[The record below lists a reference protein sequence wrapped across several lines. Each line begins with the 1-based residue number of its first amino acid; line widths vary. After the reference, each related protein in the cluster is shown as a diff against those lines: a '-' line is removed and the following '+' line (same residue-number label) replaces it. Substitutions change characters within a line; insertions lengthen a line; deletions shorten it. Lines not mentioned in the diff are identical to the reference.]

1 MRPGRIVDV
10 AVAGRRAR
18 ELLSHDGWTVDRLHT
33 HQQARLDELVRYAVA
48 RSAYYRSLYAGV
60 DLSGPVALEQLPP
73 VDETAIMHH
82 FDDVVTDP
90 RLRLDDVA
98 ALLGPWG
105 YDDLYLG
112 RFRVLSTPGST
123 GGRGIFVIGTDE
135 WRTHLAGLLRVNEYV
150 GLRRRLPRRRR
161 VATIATEHAPHLA
174 RRMSQSLDV
183 GLYNLLRLD
192 ATTAVET
199 LVGPLNRHQPEFLY
213 TYPSILSELATE
225 QLAGRL
231 RIAPSTL
238 MSTGETH
245 TAKTARAV
253 RAAWD
258 VPWFELYGATE
269 APVLG
274 AHCSE
279 HTGLHLF
286 EDLAIV
292 EVVDEHDRPVPPGQ
306 PGHRV
311 LLTNLVNRTQPLIRY
326 ALSDLVTVAPEP
338 CPCGRPFRLLR
349 AVDGRNGDIVVMGD
363 VPVHP
368 QSFRSAL
375 ETVPGLRQ
383 YRIHHK
389 RRGSARLVVEAALGD
404 GATAEQVRAAI
415 TTGLAAAGVTGAQIE
430 VKVVPWISVADA
442 RDNAGK
448 LRTIIG
454 SQFYEGVPD
463 AL

>member
-10 AVAGRRAR
+10 VVAGRRAR
-18 ELLSHDGWTVDRLHT
+18 ELLSHDGWTVDQLRT

-73 VDETAIMHH
+73 VGKDAIMRH
-82 FDDVVTDP
+82 FDDVLTEP
-90 RLRLDDVA
+90 RLTLA
-98 ALLGPWG
+98 
-105 YDDLYLG
+105 DLVRVPGRDQLY
-112 RFRVLSTPGST
+112 RFRVLSTGGST
-123 GGRGIFVIGTDE
+123 GRRGIFVISADE
-135 WRTHLAGLLRVNEYV
+135 WRTHLSGLLRVNEYI
-150 GLRRRLPRRRR
+150 GLRARLPRRRR
-161 VATIATEHAPHLA
+161 VATIEAGHAMHVT
-174 RRMSQSLDV
+174 RRLSPSLDV
-183 GLYNLLRLD
+183 GLHDLLRLD
-192 ATTAVET
+192 ATTPVEK

-213 TYPSILSELATE
+213 SYPSILSELATE

-245 TAKTARAV
+245 TAETSRAV
-253 RAAWD
+253 RAVWD
-258 VPWFELYGATE
+258 VPWFEMYGATE

-274 AHCSE
+274 AHCAMHS
-279 HTGLHLF
+279 GLHLF
-286 EDLAIV
+286 EDLTIV

-326 ALSDLVTVAPEP
+326 QLSDLVTLAAEP

-349 AVDGRNGDIVVMGD
+349 AVDGRNDDILVMRD

-368 QSFRSAL
+368 AVFRSAL
-375 ETVPGLRQ
+375 AAVPGLRQ

-389 RRGSARLVVEAALGD
+389 RRGSTRLTVEAALGD
-404 GATAEQVRAAI
+404 GATAEQVRVAI
-415 TTGLAAAGVTGAQIE
+415 TTGLAAAGVTGAQID
-430 VKVVPWISVADA
+430 VKLVDWISVADA

-463 AL
+463 AP